1 MRWSRPSRGCRGRGG
16 AIRTLWGV
24 ILMNIVYNAMTM
36 YSIPASLQPMVKGLV
51 LLVVIVSDKYMEHRH
66 EKI

>member
-1 MRWSRPSRGCRGRGG
+1 MK
-16 AIRTLWGV
+16 TLWGV

-51 LLVVIVSDKYMEHRH
+51 LLIVIVSDKYMEHRH